1 MHVFIVTLGCPSVRG
16 GHRVAAGIAEMI
28 VKNSSLGITRIS
40 VLKNVGMDQQH
51 GSARWSC
58 ACQRAAQSP
67 RGGVLTVQA
76 AHGTIIFFIHRAA
89 VQATCTPRSPASA
102 LGQAGHSS

>member
-1 MHVFIVTLGCPSVRG
+1 V
-16 GHRVAAGIAEMI
+16 GHGVAAAIAEMI

-40 VLKNVGMDQQH
+40 VLKKVGLDQQH

-67 RGGVLTVQA
+67 RGGVLTAQA
-76 AHGTIIFFIHRAA
+76 ARGKFFF
-89 VQATCTPRSPASA
+89 
-102 LGQAGHSS
+102 